1 MEQSKFNKYQEAS
14 KILNEVLVD
23 CKNLCNEK
31 YNISFICRLCDE
43 MINSKLSKMF
53 NKKKLEKSIVLP
65 TCISVNQVVAH
76 NTFDLDNDYKLQDDD
91 IVRIEIACH
100 IDNNIVSIGDT
111 IKINNPDFTN
121 SKLMKAATLAM
132 KIGINN
138 INPDMNVSEFE
149 KIVSNVARCFD
160 LRLVQRP
167 NVFHEHD
174 ATIQFDWVH
183 RDNEVFNEPSLV
195 VRHDHELDLEGTEFM
210 DDEFDKNSMFKVG
223 EVYHLSILLTDSK
236 KREVLSKNNGKLYQK
251 TIRWHG
257 LKTKLGK
264 ELISKI
270 TNEKKSNFFKISD
283 IDMNL
288 NNVRF
293 GMKECIDNKLIR
305 RLDLIE
311 LKEGECVMLKC
322 SVVIQDN
329 SVFKLTGFK
338 MTNMEKDDNL
348 SEELNDIIIQSN
360 KFVKRE
366 NYML

>member
-1 MEQSKFNKYQEAS
+1 M
-14 KILNEVLVD
+14 
-23 CKNLCNEK
+23 
-31 YNISFICRLCDE
+31 
-43 MINSKLSKMF
+43 
-53 NKKKLEKSIVLP
+53 
-65 TCISVNQVVAH
+65 
-76 NTFDLDNDYKLQDDD
+76 
-91 IVRIEIACH
+91 ACH

-111 IKINNPDFTN
+111 IKINDPFFIN
-121 SKLMKAATLAM
+121 SKLMNAATLAM

-138 INPDMNVSEFE
+138 ITPDMNLSDFE
-149 KIVSNVARCFD
+149 KIIHNVASCFD
-160 LRLVQRP
+160 LRLIQRP

-174 ATIQFDWVH
+174 AKLEFDWCH
-183 RDNEVFNEPSLV
+183 RDNKKFNEPSWV
-195 VRHDHELDLEGTEFM
+195 VRQDHELDLEGTEFM
-210 DDEFDKNSMFKVG
+210 DDEFEKNSKFKIG

-236 KREVLSKNNGKLYQK
+236 KKEVLSKNNGKLYQK
-251 TIRWHG
+251 TIRWHN
-257 LKTKLGK
+257 LKTKMGK

-270 TNEKKSNFFKISD
+270 TNLKKDNFFKLSD
-283 IDMNL
+283 IDMPL
-288 NNVRF
+288 NNIKF
-293 GMKECIDNKLIR
+293 GMKECIENKLVR

-366 NYML
+366 SYML

>member
-14 KILNEVLVD
+14 KILNEVLNE
-23 CKNLCNEK
+23 CKSLCNK
-31 YNISFICRLCDE
+31 NYFISYISNLCDE
-43 MINSKLSKMF
+43 MINDKLSKIF
-53 NKKKLEKSIVLP
+53 IKKKLEKSIVLP
-65 TCISVNQVVAH
+65 TCISVNEIVSH
-76 NTFDLDNDYKLQDDD
+76 NTFDIDNDYKLKDDD
-91 IVRIEIACH
+91 IVRIEMACH

-111 IKINNPDFTN
+111 IKINDPSFIN
-121 SKLMKAATLAM
+121 SKLMNATTLAM

-138 INPDMNVSEFE
+138 ITPDMNLSDFE
-149 KIVSNVARCFD
+149 KIIHNVASCFD
-160 LRLVQRP
+160 LRLIQRP

-174 ATIQFDWVH
+174 AKLQFDWCH
-183 RDNEVFNEPSLV
+183 RDNKKFNEPSWV
-195 VRHDHELDLEGTEFM
+195 VRQDHELDLEGTEFM
-210 DDEFDKNSMFKVG
+210 DDEFEKNSKFKIG

-236 KREVLSKNNGKLYQK
+236 KKEVLSKNNGKLYQK
-251 TIRWHG
+251 TIRWHN
-257 LKTKLGK
+257 LKTKMGK

-270 TNEKKSNFFKISD
+270 TNLKKDNVFKLSD
-283 IDMNL
+283 IDMPL
-288 NNVRF
+288 NNIKF
-293 GMKECIDNKLIR
+293 GMKECIDNKLVR

-366 NYML
+366 SYML

>member
-14 KILNEVLVD
+14 KILNEVLDD
-23 CKNLCNEK
+23 CKKLCNDK
-31 YNISFICRLCDE
+31 YNISFICRISDE
-43 MINSKLSKMF
+43 LVNTRLSKIF
-53 NKKKLEKSIVLP
+53 NKKKLEKSVVLP
-65 TCISVNQVVAH
+65 TCISVNNIISH
-76 NTFDLDNDYKLQDDD
+76 NTFDIDNDYKLKDGD
-91 IVRIEIACH
+91 IIRIEMACH

-111 IKINNPDFTN
+111 IKINDLDFIN
-121 SKLMKAATLAM
+121 SKLMNAAKLAM

-138 INPDMNVSEFE
+138 ITPDMNISEFE
-149 KIVSNVARCFD
+149 KVVSNVAKCFD
-160 LRLVQRP
+160 LRLVERP

-174 ATIQFDWVH
+174 AKLQFDWVH
-183 RDNEVFNEPSLV
+183 RDNGVFNEPSFV

-210 DDEFDKNSMFKVG
+210 DDEFEKNSKFKVG

-236 KREVLSKNNGKLYQK
+236 KKEVLSKNDGKLYQK

-264 ELISKI
+264 ELINNI
-270 TNEKKSNFFKISD
+270 TSINKNNFFKLSD
-283 IDMNL
+283 IDMSL
-288 NNVRF
+288 NNIRF
-293 GMKECIDNKLIR
+293 GMKECIKNKLVR

-338 MTNMEKDDNL
+338 MINMEKDDDL

>member
-14 KILNEVLVD
+14 KILNEVLNE
-23 CKNLCNEK
+23 CKNLCNK
-31 YNISFICRLCDE
+31 NYFISYISNLCDE
-43 MINSKLSKMF
+43 MINDKLSKIF
-53 NKKKLEKSIVLP
+53 TKKKLEKSIVLP
-65 TCISVNQVVAH
+65 TCISVNEIISH
-76 NTFDLDNDYKLQDDD
+76 NTFDIDNDYQLKDDD
-91 IVRIEIACH
+91 IVRIEMACH

-111 IKINNPDFTN
+111 IKINNPFFID
-121 SKLMKAATLAM
+121 SKIMNAATLAM

-138 INPDMNVSEFE
+138 ITPDMNLPDFE
-149 KIVSNVARCFD
+149 KIIHNVASCFD
-160 LRLVQRP
+160 LRLIQRP
-167 NVFHEHD
+167 NVFHEYD
-174 ATIQFDWVH
+174 AKLEFDWCH
-183 RDNEVFNEPSLV
+183 RDNKKFNEPSWV
-195 VRHDHELDLEGTEFM
+195 VRQDHELDLEGTEFM
-210 DDEFDKNSMFKVG
+210 DDEFEKNSKFKIG

-236 KREVLSKNNGKLYQK
+236 KKEVLSKNNGKLYQK
-251 TIRWHG
+251 TIRWHN
-257 LKTKLGK
+257 LKTKMGK

-270 TNEKKSNFFKISD
+270 TNLKKDNFFKLSD
-283 IDMNL
+283 IDMPL
-288 NNVRF
+288 NNIKF
-293 GMKECIDNKLIR
+293 GMKECIENKLVR

-366 NYML
+366 SYML